1 MNRQYITENEKLRIL
16 NLHKG
21 LIYEQEMATVTTSTT
36 QPVANQAKQVTNYTV
51 QQLQQLLNDKGYNV
65 GRADNVLGT
74 NTLTGIQN
82 ALSNLTPQTPK
93 LAQPELQQT
102 NKELSNKPIDT
113 KTTTG
118 VVTKDGKVTDVTT
131 NTIPTKKL
139 AAGEDF

>member
-36 QPVANQAKQVTNYTV
+36 QPIANQAKQVTNYTV